1 LQVAASNDGQTCTMT
16 SVDVSEAYAT
26 VTLDLATTCASQA
39 ELNAVTVYGDA
50 SLTALFDD
58 IVFVR

>member
-1 LQVAASNDGQTCTMT
+1 MT
-16 SVDVSEAYAT
+16 SVEVSEAYAT
-26 VTLDLATTCASQA
+26 VTLDLATPCASQS

-50 SLTALFDD
+50 SLTVLFDD